1 MPVRTAPKIPDCE
14 LMRAMARGDCDA
26 LGILAA
32 RYSGTLIAHA
42 WRVLRDQS
50 DAQEVAADV
59 LWQVWRDSSA
69 FSPAR
74 GAVATWLITLAR
86 NRAIDRLR
94 VKRPYQSLNG
104 HMVEGCAPDPATEI
118 DQAQR
123 ARLVR
128 AAIARLEPPERSV
141 LELAY
146 FSDLSHP
153 EIARQLG
160 IPLGTVKT
168 RMRCAITKLR
178 QTLAALKG
186 PGKASTLVL
195 HRVG

>member
-1 MPVRTAPKIPDCE
+1 
-14 LMRAMARGDCDA
+14 MRAMARGDSDA
-26 LGILAA
+26 LGVLIT
-32 RYSGTLIAHA
+32 RYSGMLIAHA

-59 LWQVWRDSSA
+59 VWQVWCDSSS
-69 FSPAR
+69 FSPQR
-74 GAVATWLITLAR
+74 GAVATWLITLVR

-94 VKRPYQSLNG
+94 AKRPRQSLDG
-104 HMVEGCAPDPATEI
+104 DPLDDCAPDPAAEL

-128 AAIARLEPPERSV
+128 TAIASLAASERVV

-146 FSDLSHP
+146 FSDLSHA
-153 EIARQLG
+153 EIADQLG

-168 RMRCAITKLR
+168 RMRGAITKLR
-178 QTLAALKG
+178 QTLAAL
-186 PGKASTLVL
+186 
-195 HRVG
+195 

>member
-1 MPVRTAPKIPDCE
+1 
-14 LMRAMARGDCDA
+14 MRAMAGGDSDA
-26 LGILAA
+26 LAVLIT
-32 RYSGTLIAHA
+32 RYSGMLIAHA

-59 LWQVWRDSSA
+59 LWQVWCDSSS
-69 FSPAR
+69 FTPQR
-74 GAVATWLITLAR
+74 GAVATWLITLVR

-94 VKRPYQSLNG
+94 GKRTRQALDG
-104 HMVEGCAPDPATEI
+104 DAVADCAPDPAAEI

-128 AAIARLEPPERSV
+128 TAIASLATTERAV

-146 FSDLSHP
+146 FSDLSHA
-153 EIARQLG
+153 EIARQLR

-168 RMRCAITKLR
+168 RMRGAITKLR
-178 QTLAALKG
+178 QTLAAL
-186 PGKASTLVL
+186 
-195 HRVG
+195 